1 MSTTRSFSATTTD
14 WRQREACRFR
24 AGRSRAGRGLAARN
38 SLADGLAEN
47 DAADII
53 DTLMSP
59 EVHLILT
66 VARWL
71 ECRPLRTL
79 AANALSTQLLP
90 RERPVRSL
98 AGTDT
103 LCQRRGRCCWPR
115 L

>member
-1 MSTTRSFSATTTD
+1 L
-14 WRQREACRFR
+14 QVR
-24 AGRSRAGRGLAARN
+24 AGRSRVARELVARD
-38 SLADGLAEN
+38 SRADGLAEN

-53 DTLMSP
+53 YPPMSP

-66 VARWL
+66 VARGWSADSYEHWL
-71 ECRPLRTL
+71 
-79 AANALSTQLLP
+79 ANALSTQLLS

-103 LCQRRGRCCWPR
+103 LGQRRGRCCWRR